1 MSASDELTGL
11 RVEPPARPSGR
22 HAGLPARHVEVV
34 VHPDPAALADATAA
48 RLLVRLLDLQ
58 SVRSP
63 LHLVVTGGTVGIATL
78 RAVAASP
85 VRGAVDWTGV
95 HVWWGDERFVPADSP
110 DRNERQAREALLDA
124 LPIPA
129 ENVHAM
135 LPEGTASD
143 EDASA
148 AAYAAELARFAPA
161 AELTGDATGKP
172 AVPEFDVLL
181 LGMGPDGH
189 IASLFPGHA
198 TLHEEIRTVVGEP
211 DSPKPPPRRVTL
223 TYAAIRA
230 AREVWLV
237 VAGEDK
243 ADAVARALSGAPVE
257 ETPATGALGTER
269 TLWLVDVAAAGAI
282 PA

>member
-1 MSASDELTGL
+1 M
-11 RVEPPARPSGR
+11 
-22 HAGLPARHVEVV
+22 
-34 VHPDPAALADATAA
+34 HPDAAALAAATAA

-85 VRGAVDWTGV
+85 VRDAVDWTGV

-135 LPEGTASD
+135 LPEGAASD

-148 AAYAAELARFAPA
+148 AAYAAELAQFAPA
-161 AELTGDATGKP
+161 AEVTGDATGKP
-172 AVPEFDVLL
+172 AVPECGIGAKHDLESLRRSNWRFRPNSLL
-181 LGMGPDGH
+181 ERNLLWRKCTVRDNSV
-189 IASLFPGHA
+189 AQSL
-198 TLHEEIRTVVGEP
+198 L
-211 DSPKPPPRRVTL
+211 PKR
-223 TYAAIRA
+223 I
-230 AREVWLV
+230 
-237 VAGEDK
+237 K
-243 ADAVARALSGAPVE
+243 S
-257 ETPATGALGTER
+257 
-269 TLWLVDVAAAGAI
+269 
-282 PA
+282 